1 MTPQEMT
8 ELTKQVSQLVDDRGT
23 TQTVIVIVLVVLVAS
38 ILVGLNEYIKGKQ
51 EARKEAE
58 EKRNLDIERNEKYV
72 ELIERI
78 TNTTNKNSYSFD
90 DFGKKIEEHQNY
102 STNKLDNLTD
112 NIQDIKQ
119 DLNSVTEI
127 RDKMATKEGLEE
139 VKGKVEDLIKA
150 LE

>member
-58 EKRNLDIERNEKYV
+58 EKRKLDIERNRNYV
-72 ELIERI
+72 EIIERI
-78 TNTTNKNSYSFD
+78 TNSMAQNTYRVD
-90 DFGKKIEEHQNY
+90 DFSKKIEAHQNY
-102 STNKLDNLTD
+102 SNQNFKNINKDLK
-112 NIQDIKQ
+112 DIKK
-119 DLNSVTEI
+119 DLSVVSNME
-127 RDKMATKEGLEE
+127 DKMVTQEGLE
-139 VKGKVEDLIKA
+139 KVEEKVDRLIKT

>member
-23 TQTVIVIVLVVLVAS
+23 TQTVIVIALVVLVAS

-58 EKRNLDIERNEKYV
+58 EKRKLDIERNEKYV

-90 DFGKKIEEHQNY
+90 DFGKKIEAHQNY
-102 STNKLDNLTD
+102 SNQNFNNINKDLK
-112 NIQDIKQ
+112 DIKK
-119 DLNSVTEI
+119 DLSVVSNME
-127 RDKMATKEGLEE
+127 DKMVTQEGLE
-139 VKGKVEDLIKA
+139 KVEEKVDRLIKT